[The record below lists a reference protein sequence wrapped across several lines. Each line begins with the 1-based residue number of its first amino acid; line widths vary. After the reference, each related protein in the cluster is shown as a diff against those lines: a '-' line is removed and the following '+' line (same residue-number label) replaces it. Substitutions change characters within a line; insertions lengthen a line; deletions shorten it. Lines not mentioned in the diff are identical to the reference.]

1 MQKKEESKMMLQKQA
16 FIKKGTKFQDE
27 YNVDTTNLLW
37 RGEIGY
43 IARCRHKVTQSMRA
57 VRVIMKH
64 KLPDLERFV
73 REIQKLKEFVRFF
86 S

>member
-1 MQKKEESKMMLQKQA
+1 MVLHKQA
-16 FIKKGTKFQDE
+16 FIKKGAQFKDE
-27 YNVDTTNLLW
+27 YDVDTGPVLW

-43 IARCRHKVTQSMRA
+43 IARCRHKVTQTLRA

-73 REIQKLKEFVRFF
+73 REIQKLKEFVR
-86 S
+86 SSNDL